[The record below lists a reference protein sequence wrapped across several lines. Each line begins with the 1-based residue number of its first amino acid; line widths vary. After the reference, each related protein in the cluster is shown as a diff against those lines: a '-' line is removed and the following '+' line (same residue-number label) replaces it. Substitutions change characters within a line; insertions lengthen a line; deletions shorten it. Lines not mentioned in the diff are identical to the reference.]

1 MQENWEPNFSCTYE
15 RRLGSPGDGG
25 KWVCDPHKLR
35 SKKDCLI
42 YSFGSENKFDFE
54 EAVLQQIGRNC
65 EVHTFDHTVGPNP
78 SNKPSGV
85 NFHPW
90 GLGIQ
95 AGRST
100 GALKSLD
107 QIANE
112 LGHSNGRRQISVL
125 KIDVEGA
132 EFDALPPLLS
142 SGFFSD
148 MGVQQVLI
156 EIHKNIPQK
165 VHTLIRAFHQAGYA
179 IFHKEPNI
187 QFPMGPHDVCVEYA
201 FIKLN
206 RGFWMR

>member
-1 MQENWEPNFSCTYE
+1 MTGAAQIISYCRICACWQSSSVHLNASSSIDPPKHINHMQENWEPNFSCTYE

-35 SKKDCLI
+35 TKKDCLI

-95 AGRST
+95 AGALDRRPQVARPDRQMSSATQTGGAKSPSSRST
-100 GALKSLD
+100 SRA
-107 QIANE
+107 
-112 LGHSNGRRQISVL
+112 
-125 KIDVEGA
+125 
-132 EFDALPPLLS
+132 PS
-142 SGFFSD
+142 STRFR
-148 MGVQQVLI
+148 L
-156 EIHKNIPQK
+156 
-165 VHTLIRAFHQAGYA
+165 
-179 IFHKEPNI
+179 
-187 QFPMGPHDVCVEYA
+187 C
-201 FIKLN
+201 
-206 RGFWMR
+206 